1 MGVRG
6 QQPQVSRMDSIKKK
20 MEKLSNETADAESRI
35 AHFEE
40 IKAQNEAEADKF
52 EEQVRNI
59 QKKMQAMESAFD
71 VCTEDLFNQTVKLEE
86 MEKKAGNAEGEV
98 SSLRSRLILLQ
109 ENNEKQEERLAKA
122 TLELAGACQ
131 RADSN
136 VRKRT
141 ELENAV
147 SSNEETIDNLD
158 KQLSESKITLTDS
171 ENKFEDISRKLAT
184 LEADAQRGNERA
196 EGAEKKITD
205 IEEELR
211 VVGANMQQ
219 LEIGEEKTI
228 AREEASQNE
237 ILELLYKLKR
247 SEYRGEQAEMN
258 IQRLNVRIDQVEEDL
273 LGEKYKI
280 KKVSDDLNQTFE
292 DMINM
297 GC

>member
-1 MGVRG
+1 
-6 QQPQVSRMDSIKKK
+6 
-20 MEKLSNETADAESRI
+20 
-35 AHFEE
+35 
-40 IKAQNEAEADKF
+40 
-52 EEQVRNI
+52 
-59 QKKMQAMESAFD
+59 MQAMESQFD
-71 VCTEDLFNQTVKLEE
+71 VCTEDLFNQTIKLEE

-98 SSLRSRLILLQ
+98 SSLRGRLILLQ

-131 RADSN
+131 RADAS
-136 VRKRT
+136 VRKRI
-141 ELENAV
+141 ELENGV

-158 KQLSESKITLTDS
+158 KQLAESKGTLSDS
-171 ENKFEDISRKLAT
+171 ENKFA
-184 LEADAQRGNERA
+184 
-196 EGAEKKITD
+196 D

-237 ILELLYKLKR
+237 ILELLNKLKR

-273 LGEKYKI
+273 LNEKYKI
-280 KKVSDDLNQTFE
+280 KKISDDLNQTFE

-297 GC
+297 AV

>member
-1 MGVRG
+1 MG
-6 QQPQVSRMDSIKKK
+6 DAIKKK
-20 MEKLSNETADAESRI
+20 MEKLSNETATAEARI
-35 AHFEE
+35 AHFED
-40 IKAQNEAEADKF
+40 IKAANEAEAEKF
-52 EEQVRNI
+52 EEQLRNV
-59 QKKMQAMESAFD
+59 QKKMQAMESQFD

-86 MEKKAGNAEGEV
+86 MEKKAGNAESEV
-98 SSLRSRLILLQ
+98 SGLRSRLILLHG
-109 ENNEKQEERLAKA
+109 NNEKQEDRLAKA
-122 TLELAGACQ
+122 TLELAGACM
-131 RADSN
+131 RADQS
-136 VRKRT
+136 VRKRI
-141 ELENAV
+141 ELENGV

-158 KQLSESKITLTDS
+158 KQLADSKITLSDS
-171 ENKFEDISRKLAT
+171 ENKFDDISRKLAT

-228 AREEASQNE
+228 AREEGSQNE
-237 ILELLYKLKR
+237 ILELMYKLKR

-273 LGEKYKI
+273 LNEKYKI
-280 KKVSDDLNQTFE
+280 KKISDDLNQTFE

-297 GC
+297 AV

>member
-1 MGVRG
+1 
-6 QQPQVSRMDSIKKK
+6 
-20 MEKLSNETADAESRI
+20 
-35 AHFEE
+35 
-40 IKAQNEAEADKF
+40 
-52 EEQVRNI
+52 
-59 QKKMQAMESAFD
+59 MQAMESQFD

-98 SSLRSRLILLQ
+98 SSLRGRLILLQ

-131 RADSN
+131 RADAS
-136 VRKRT
+136 VRKRI
-141 ELENAV
+141 ELENGV

-158 KQLSESKITLTDS
+158 KQLSESKVTLSDS
-171 ENKFEDISRKLAT
+171 ENKFDDISRKLAT
-184 LEADAQRGNERA
+184 LE
-196 EGAEKKITD
+196 GAEKKIAD

-280 KKVSDDLNQTFE
+280 KKISDDLNQTFE

-297 GC
+297 RC

>member
-1 MGVRG
+1 
-6 QQPQVSRMDSIKKK
+6 
-20 MEKLSNETADAESRI
+20 
-35 AHFEE
+35 
-40 IKAQNEAEADKF
+40 
-52 EEQVRNI
+52 
-59 QKKMQAMESAFD
+59 MQAMESQFD
-71 VCTEDLFNQTVKLEE
+71 VCTEDLFNQTIKLEE

-98 SSLRSRLILLQ
+98 SALRGRLILLQ

-122 TLELAGACQ
+122 TLELAG
-131 RADSN
+131 S
-136 VRKRT
+136 KGT
-141 ELENAV
+141 
-147 SSNEETIDNLD
+147 
-158 KQLSESKITLTDS
+158 LSDS
-171 ENKFEDISRKLAT
+171 ENKFDDISRKL
-184 LEADAQRGNERA
+184 EADAARGNERA
-196 EGAEKKITD
+196 EGAEKKIAD

-280 KKVSDDLNQTFE
+280 KKISDDLNQTFE

-297 GC
+297 SV